1 MTDAARTTAESPVV
15 PVRFRRARRYNLWL
29 GAFLIGTV
37 VVGAVLSF
45 AWTPYPPNA
54 LNFAAQLTGPT
65 SANWLGTDHF
75 GRDLFSRLLVG
86 ARGTLYVGFLA
97 VGIALGAGTLL
108 GAVAGFVG
116 RAVDE
121 VIMRLVDVLYAFPAI
136 LMALLLAAVYRPG
149 TLTAMAAIGV
159 ATVPI
164 FARIA
169 RSSVL
174 SIKERDYVEAGRA
187 LGLGDARILWRHVLP
202 GAVGPLVVQASLSL
216 AVAVLAEAALS
227 FLGLGTPP
235 DVPSWGN
242 MLREAQGFLAMS
254 PYPAFVP
261 GLAIVWTVLGWSL
274 LGDGLRDL
282 LDPRSR

>member
-1 MTDAARTTAESPVV
+1 MSDAAVARPT
-15 PVRFRRARRYNLWL
+15 RRRAPSRPRYNLWL

-37 VVGAVLSF
+37 VVGALVGF
-45 AWTPYPPNA
+45 AWSPYPPNE
-54 LNFAAQLTGPT
+54 LNFAAQLQGP
-65 SANWLGTDHF
+65 SGEHWFGTDHF

-86 ARGTLYVGFLA
+86 ARGTLYVGFIS
-97 VGIALGAGTLL
+97 VGIALLAGTAL

-116 RAVDE
+116 GFVDE
-121 VIMRLVDVLYAFPAI
+121 AIMRLVDVLYAFPAI

-149 TLTAMAAIGV
+149 TLTAMAAIGI

-169 RSSVL
+169 RASVL
-174 SIKERDYVEAGRA
+174 AGKEREYVEAGRA
-187 LGLGDARILWRHVLP
+187 LGMGAGRLLWRHVLP

-254 PYPAFVP
+254 PYPALVP

-282 LDPRSR
+282 LDPRTV